1 MRRVRFQING
11 QSVEQDVAPRLL
23 LSDFLRD
30 VLGFTGTH
38 VGCEQGACGA
48 CTILLNGEAVRS
60 CLMFAVQVNGATVL
74 TIEGVSPDG
83 TSLHP
88 IQRAFH
94 ENHGLQCGFC
104 TPGFVM
110 SACALLK
117 ENPAPTES
125 EIRTQLSGNL
135 CRCTGYESIVQSVLQ
150 AARDLE
156 SAGGQSAGK
165 ADSHAG

>member
-1 MRRVRFQING
+1 MRRVRFELNG
-11 QSVEQDVAPRLL
+11 QTVEHEVVPRLL

-60 CLMFAVQVNGATVL
+60 CLMFAVQVDGATIR

-88 IQRAFH
+88 IQQAFH
-94 ENHGLQCGFC
+94 ENYGLQCGFC

-110 SACALLK
+110 STCALLA

-125 EIRTQLSGNL
+125 EIRSHLSGNL
-135 CRCTGYESIVQSVLQ
+135 CRCAGYESIVQSVRQ
-150 AARDLE
+150 AAWEL
-156 SAGGQSAGK
+156 AGGNCAGK
-165 ADSHAG
+165 ADGDDE